1 MQEINIE
8 RRNGW
13 NLNQWIVL
21 FALGGLLGLLLEIR
35 YTHREVLG
43 EHPLSWTPLIY
54 SGLMLAAG
62 ILALIWWNKGGRK
75 ILFWCFAVGLLVGPM
90 GLYLHTMKHPV
101 RGIARELSAWS
112 MPINGGDEA
121 EYHHKE
127 SESPNAESGGDQ
139 SDNAQRDNAQSGGED
154 EHHGDHAA
162 LEKPP
167 VLAPLSFF
175 GLGVLGMLACAAR
188 FQPQETLISSIG

>member
-13 NLNQWIVL
+13 SLNQWIVL

-54 SGLMLAAG
+54 SGLMLIAG

-75 ILFWCFAVGLLVGPM
+75 ILFWCFAVGLIVGPL
-90 GLYLHTMKHPV
+90 GLWLHTGKKPIQ
-101 RGIARELSAWS
+101 GLSRELSAWS
-112 MPINGGDEA
+112 MPVHGGDESDHA
-121 EYHHKE
+121 GDNK
-127 SESPNAESGGDQ
+127 SSGEQ
-139 SDNAQRDNAQSGGED
+139 SSGEQH
-154 EHHGDHAA
+154 HHGGAA
-162 LEKPP
+162 LQHPP

-175 GLGVLGMLACAAR
+175 GLGVLGMLACASR
-188 FQPQETLISSIG
+188 FQPREN